1 MGSMFPRTKE
11 EREEYE
17 YYKEYWSHPENVEKE
32 RLHQIECVKRQ
43 VGENF
48 YNSHTKEE
56 VDAELERLGKE
67 FRDLIANTDVTYLYK
82 RPYPTQVKP

>member
-11 EREEYE
+11 EWEEYE

-32 RLHQIECVKRQ
+32 RLRQIAFLRDK
-43 VGENF
+43 VGHDF
-48 YNSHTKEE
+48 YDTHTKEE
-56 VDAELERLGKE
+56 IDAESARISHE
-67 FRDLIANTDVTYLYK
+67 FMLKIANTDVTYLYK